1 MLGLTNFLSII
12 FCSTYSDVGLRVF
25 DMNVEGKLLRD
36 IDIVALSGTKQPNTA
51 ITINVV
57 RLVEDG
63 FASLSFLYGLS
74 ENPKVSGIEIVLV
87 APHLAHAVAGTSSYY
102 SAVDIQNVG
111 QTNITLDG
119 SASHTHGIGLSVTQ
133 WIWREIISTNNNKII
148 ATGASPTISLPV
160 GNHTLSLS
168 IVDSAGND
176 STDTTTVSI
185 YPFGYPAI
193 TQLIP
198 DRGTIAGETLVQIV
212 GSGFNYRPQEMIVHF
227 GIIDLTGPND
237 IQVINSTTIL
247 VRTPATTIGAPIPV
261 TVETPL
267 QTSAPISYTYIA
279 SSEIKFTSG
288 QLYSLRS
295 VTTGAFGPDGKLYL
309 GTYYGYIAR
318 LTLNEDYTQVIDSR
332 IVLITD
338 APQRAILGIAF
349 DPNDVDVTNP
359 SFYCTSSQFFHKAIN
374 STSGL
379 SINGKIYK
387 VSGANLE
394 IVEDII
400 VGLPVSDH
408 DHGT

>member
-1 MLGLTNFLSII
+1 
-12 FCSTYSDVGLRVF
+12 
-25 DMNVEGKLLRD
+25 
-36 IDIVALSGTKQPNTA
+36 
-51 ITINVV
+51 
-57 RLVEDG
+57 
-63 FASLSFLYGLS
+63 
-74 ENPKVSGIEIVLV
+74 
-87 APHLAHAVAGTSSYY
+87 
-102 SAVDIQNVG
+102 
-111 QTNITLDG
+111 
-119 SASHTHGIGLSVTQ
+119 
-133 WIWREIISTNNNKII
+133 
-148 ATGASPTISLPV
+148 
-160 GNHTLSLS
+160 
-168 IVDSAGND
+168 
-176 STDTTTVSI
+176 
-185 YPFGYPAI
+185 
-193 TQLIP
+193 
-198 DRGTIAGETLVQIV
+198 
-212 GSGFNYRPQEMIVHF
+212 MIVHF

-394 IVEDII
+394 VVVDII